1 MKEVLVMFQNIKTL
15 ILVIEQQQLY
25 YLCSVVGQELQKKHN
40 SRLSDFCSPNFITI
54 TTDASG
60 SIAHKFL
67 QLGRLF
73 DVVLLVVLTCVRS
86 LLRYESFVSSFS
98 HNCSFS
104 FEVNTHLG
112 ACVCWSILS
121 ALLLTIL
128 MCTEH
133 ATYYL
138 YMFP

>member
-1 MKEVLVMFQNIKTL
+1 MKEVMVMFQKIKTL
-15 ILVIEQQQLY
+15 ILIIEQQQLY

-112 ACVCWSILS
+112 ACVFGPS
-121 ALLLTIL
+121 
-128 MCTEH
+128 
-133 ATYYL
+133 
-138 YMFP
+138 

>member
-1 MKEVLVMFQNIKTL
+1 MKEDLVMFQKIKTL
-15 ILVIEQQQLY
+15 ILIIEQQQLY

-73 DVVLLVVLTCVRS
+73 DVVLLIVLTCVRS
-86 LLRYESFVSSFS
+86 LLR
-98 HNCSFS
+98 
-104 FEVNTHLG
+104 
-112 ACVCWSILS
+112 
-121 ALLLTIL
+121 
-128 MCTEH
+128 
-133 ATYYL
+133 
-138 YMFP
+138 